1 MALFNSTFQDFT
13 IGNVALRF
21 PNESQGSAAKVRGS
35 KFANSTSEA
44 NKVDAMI
51 AALAKHD
58 LTFSLLGV
66 ARSEEV
72 YWGTAEYPKNYL
84 CREMNGG
91 SWTTMVV
98 KYHFMLVIG
107 DLENAQFVYDGHSVY
122 TTASKRN
129 ATRFINMS
137 EADQAKFL
145 ADVKVQI
152 PLL

>member
-13 IGNVALRF
+13 IGNIALRF
-21 PNESQGSAAKVRGS
+21 PNEAQSSITKVSAAK
-35 KFANSTSEA
+35 FTNSTSEA
-44 NKVDAMI
+44 RKVEAMI

-66 ARSEEV
+66 TRTEEI
-72 YWGTAEYPKNYL
+72 YWGAAEYPKNYL
-84 CREMNGG
+84 SRQMNNG

-107 DLENAQFVYDGHSVY
+107 DLDNAQFVYDGHSVY
-122 TTASKRN
+122 TTAGKRN

-137 EADQAKFL
+137 DAEQATFL
-145 ADVKVQI
+145 SDVKVQI